1 MAEVGTNGKMAEN
14 TMDSTNSIRSMELG
28 NIHGLTVENML
39 DNGLTAK
46 DMGKGK

>member
-1 MAEVGTNGKMAEN
+1 MAEVGTNGKMDAS

-28 NIHGLTVENML
+28 NIHGLMVENML
-39 DNGLTAK
+39 DNGLTVK